1 MKIFDKEF
9 FLGPIQTTSNV
20 SLRKEGAFANFID
33 HEWVSFCHS
42 LQTYQLWLEGTRQL
56 LTWNHSVEFAN
67 PKTPSCFF
75 AHLLQCIL
83 HCCHPPVVHCLRHPS
98 SFRGEA
104 PQGYPWSGRHSMY
117 PTKKA
122 TFKRPAK
129 HQARHLDRCW
139 PLTLEEGLEE
149 PKVECS
155 LLNYDLSGGKTP
167 FISGGNMYLYLE
179 KFECT
184 DCISAHLHHDISFW
198 QKKLE
203 QTESAS
209 NKSFKQKL
217 AEERFKT
224 S

>member
-1 MKIFDKEF
+1 M
-9 FLGPIQTTSNV
+9 
-20 SLRKEGAFANFID
+20 
-33 HEWVSFCHS
+33 
-42 LQTYQLWLEGTRQL
+42 
-56 LTWNHSVEFAN
+56 
-67 PKTPSCFF
+67 
-75 AHLLQCIL
+75 
-83 HCCHPPVVHCLRHPS
+83 
-98 SFRGEA
+98 
-104 PQGYPWSGRHSMY
+104 
-117 PTKKA
+117 
-122 TFKRPAK
+122 
-129 HQARHLDRCW
+129 
-139 PLTLEEGLEE
+139 EE